1 MRGFGAALCLNPE
14 KDLTGTRQSGQRTG
28 CELEMFV
35 FTINRTQLFPNWW
48 LQPHATIS
56 SPVWFSRQI
65 PHGSSV
71 GRFSSEI
78 FKTRGLFSVRLI
90 QRSIASS
97 LLSLALWTRWAALCT
112 ATWRWRARG
121 SAASRR
127 VFTRPSRAINS
138 PMCSGVKSRLK
149 RSKSRSSSFNQEK
162 AYDIFRRVE
171 MLGWT

>member
-1 MRGFGAALCLNPE
+1 MREGVSVSSQLDVKKITGHKLGYILFRTLFFTVCSINSALSSSVSGTLFPFFYAATGMRGFGATLCLNPE

-28 CELEMFV
+28 CELERFV
-35 FTINRTQLFPNWW
+35 FTINRKQFFPNRW

-78 FKTRGLFSVRLI
+78 FKTRGRFSVRLI

-97 LLSLALWTRWAALCT
+97 LLSLALWTR
-112 ATWRWRARG
+112 
-121 SAASRR
+121 
-127 VFTRPSRAINS
+127 
-138 PMCSGVKSRLK
+138 
-149 RSKSRSSSFNQEK
+149 
-162 AYDIFRRVE
+162 
-171 MLGWT
+171 

>member
-1 MRGFGAALCLNPE
+1 MCGFGAALCLNPE

-35 FTINRTQLFPNWW
+35 FTINRKQFFPNWW

-78 FKTRGLFSVRLI
+78 FKTRGRFSVRLI

-97 LLSLALWTRWAALCT
+97 LLSAALCT

-149 RSKSRSSSFNQEK
+149 RPKDRSSVFNQVK